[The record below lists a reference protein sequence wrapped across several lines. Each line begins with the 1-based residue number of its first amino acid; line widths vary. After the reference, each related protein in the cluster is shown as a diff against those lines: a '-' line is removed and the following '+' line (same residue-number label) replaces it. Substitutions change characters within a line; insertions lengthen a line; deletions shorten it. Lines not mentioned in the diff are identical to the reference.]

1 MYSMIHV
8 NRRLDSRAWYYS
20 SLTPFCITVKVL
32 KMDGQ
37 AESNESSCRH
47 SMQAL
52 ANSRMMD
59 DGPYC
64 MSTKGQSGSSTLSGD
79 PGLNLLVHFE
89 NAIPLCDALLLTRRN
104 SEWNRPIS
112 SPSPPGDSWQ
122 KPLSGVIFRHQD
134 LQVSHKFPQTTTNKA
149 VCELRARTCSA
160 SLR

>member
-1 MYSMIHV
+1 
-8 NRRLDSRAWYYS
+8 
-20 SLTPFCITVKVL
+20 
-32 KMDGQ
+32 
-37 AESNESSCRH
+37 
-47 SMQAL
+47 MQAL

-122 KPLSGVIFRHQD
+122 KPLSGVIFRHQEP
-134 LQVSHKFPQTTTNKA
+134 QVSADHNEQSGMRAAGPHL
-149 VCELRARTCSA
+149 LRFLEKGNFRKQVFRQ
-160 SLR
+160 L